1 MNLQSIKTTREIE
14 TAIIRVIHN
23 SRVSDITYQ
32 YQSESFQLS
41 FHGAPSEGSCYDLS
55 SWANFFSDYSWS
67 LQKLA
72 KPVDILSVQHLSF
85 QYQR

>member
-1 MNLQSIKTTREIE
+1 MVLWFYSCDIFTFVEQNMNLQSIKTTREIE
-14 TAIIRVIHN
+14 TAIIRLIHN

-55 SWANFFSDYSWS
+55 S
-67 LQKLA
+67 
-72 KPVDILSVQHLSF
+72 
-85 QYQR
+85 